1 MQQGYYSLFRA
12 FNQWDFGY
20 NTVMPEKKPR
30 RDFEGRKRVDE
41 KGKTHFIS
49 QEWGNFLAELKQRAN
64 NVRDYEADNK
74 LPLEFAE
81 RIAISEPGIEGVEKE
96 SALRAIW
103 TEINRAK
110 EKMSPR
116 QSEVIDLLFEGKNN
130 FEIAVELGITVDLV
144 KIARDG
150 AIRRLRY
157 KNPRY
162 RIITRMVAELFD

>member
-1 MQQGYYSLFRA
+1 
-12 FNQWDFGY
+12 
-20 NTVMPEKKPR
+20 MPEKKPR

-130 FEIAVELGITVDLV
+130 F
-144 KIARDG
+144 KI
-150 AIRRLRY
+150 
-157 KNPRY
+157 
-162 RIITRMVAELFD
+162 